1 MVFEKFLQN
10 VCVFFQISLHL
21 GLFLEM
27 KVFETK
33 KTTSGNVDNA
43 IKLISYC
50 HIGNDQ
56 ESISSPVFKLTS
68 KKTDSSETE
77 NQFHHETVT
86 ETTTTQREFRRQK
99 SNFEKV
105 PPRNH
110 PVLVSRKTK
119 IIKPADRRRSSSA
132 LDSPI
137 RSQSPTVS
145 HKMTSSGVTGRS
157 TSCTSA
163 VPPPKKTKFAALSS
177 SVRERRS
184 PRVPQ
189 RVLDLSRF
197 KRNQRK
203 SRGL

>member
-10 VCVFFQISLHL
+10 VCVFFQTSLHL

-43 IKLISYC
+43 IKLIYC
-50 HIGNDQ
+50 NIENDQ
-56 ESISSPVFKLTS
+56 ESISPPVFQLTF

-86 ETTTTQREFRRQK
+86 EATTTQREFRPQK
-99 SNFEKV
+99 SIFEKV

-119 IIKPADRRRSSSA
+119 IINPADRRRSSSA

-137 RSQSPTVS
+137 RSQSPRVS
-145 HKMTSSGVTGRS
+145 HKMTLSGVTGRS